1 MNAKEFKKL
10 LSDRCVEVQKY
21 GYKIASRDFGVEAD
35 LNNIYKSTSKCCC
48 PIGAAL
54 LNSPAP
60 SSHSGYIA
68 AIATYCNI
76 SSDQAWSFIHGFD
89 GEETTHIAGDS
100 TFFKA
105 GKEMRADFLRAGFI
119 KE

>member
-21 GYKIASRDFGVEAD
+21 GYKIASTDFGVEAD
-35 LNNIYKSTSKCCC
+35 SNNIYKSDSKCCC

-54 LNSPAP
+54 LNSP
-60 SSHSGYIA
+60 SSHSGYIK

-76 SSDQAWSFIHGFD
+76 SYNQAWSFIH
-89 GEETTHIAGDS
+89 HS
-100 TFFKA
+100 WV
-105 GKEMRADFLRAGFI
+105 
-119 KE
+119 